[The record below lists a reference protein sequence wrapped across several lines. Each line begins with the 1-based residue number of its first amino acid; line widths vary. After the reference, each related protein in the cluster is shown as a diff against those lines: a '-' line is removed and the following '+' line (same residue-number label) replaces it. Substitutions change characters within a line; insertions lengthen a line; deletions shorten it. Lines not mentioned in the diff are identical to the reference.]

1 MPKVRVISETGE
13 QLGVLST
20 RDAIERA
27 RDAGLDLVEVAPQ
40 SVPPVCKILD
50 FGKYKYQ
57 MQKKEQQAKKKQH
70 VTELKELRMRPKTDT
85 HDVQIKM
92 GRAREFLEDGCKVQF
107 TMIFRGRE
115 QLYRDIGRQTF
126 NDIVAKLDDVGKLE
140 RDIKIEGRRMIMI
153 MVPKGP
159 PKKHKG
165 PQTQTSAVMDDSMLT
180 EPEDNFDEIDDME
193 DMVNESSEI
202 SSTDSSA
209 GMENDSEQ

>member
-1 MPKVRVISETGE
+1 
-13 QLGVLST
+13 
-20 RDAIERA
+20 
-27 RDAGLDLVEVAPQ
+27 
-40 SVPPVCKILD
+40 
-50 FGKYKYQ
+50 
-57 MQKKEQQAKKKQH
+57 
-70 VTELKELRMRPKTDT
+70 
-85 HDVQIKM
+85 
-92 GRAREFLEDGCKVQF
+92 
-107 TMIFRGRE
+107 MIFRGRE

-126 NDIVAKLDDVGKLE
+126 NDIAAKLDDVGKLE
-140 RDIKIEGRRMIMI
+140 RDIKIEVRRMIMI

-180 EPEDNFDEIDDME
+180 EPEDNIDENDDME